1 VTRKT
6 LIVAALV
13 TAASM
18 TRCTAKPSPPSPK
31 DQNDDRPPIIVTN
44 GSINFDDGD
53 PNDSKKWKDWTKA
66 NGNGN
71 AKQWTQNFPTGSNV
85 ASFTVTLAGS
95 SDQSCNTQTPSI
107 AAVAIEYTPTDGS
120 AKSLVVV
127 QPVQWSSGG
136 GKREPWVSAPLDI
149 QPGTTTSGQ
158 PPRITYGDTNKPKT
172 GYISYVTLTSSS
184 APKSCPFLQG
194 GQPVI
199 TIQPKVTP

>member
-6 LIVAALV
+6 LIVAAV
-13 TAASM
+13 VVAASI
-18 TRCTAKPSPPSPK
+18 TRCRSNPSPPIINQ
-31 DQNDDRPPIIVTN
+31 DDDRPPIIVTN

-71 AKQWTQNFPTGSNV
+71 SKQWTQNYSNGSDV
-85 ASFTVTLAGS
+85 ASFTVTIAGS
-95 SDQSCNTQTPSI
+95 SDKNCNTQTPSV

-127 QPVQWSSGG
+127 QPVLWSGAG
-136 GKREPWVSAPLDI
+136 GKREPWVSAPLDMT
-149 QPGTTTSGQ
+149 PATATSGK
-158 PPRITYGDTNKPKT
+158 PPRITYGDPSK
-172 GYISYVTLTSSS
+172 GSISYVTLTSSS
-184 APKSCPFLQG
+184 APRSCPFSQT

-199 TIQPKVTP
+199 TIQPKTTP